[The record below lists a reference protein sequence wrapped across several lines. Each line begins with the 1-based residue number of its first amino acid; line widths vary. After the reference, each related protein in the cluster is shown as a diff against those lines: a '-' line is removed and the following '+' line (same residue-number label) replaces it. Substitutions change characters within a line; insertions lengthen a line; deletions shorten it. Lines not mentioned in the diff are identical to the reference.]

1 MKMAAPEII
10 LYHYGV
16 SPFARRTVWYL
27 ALRGIPYNQCLQP
40 GMLPRPDVARL
51 GISYRRIPILSIG
64 RDIYLDTRL
73 QLPKLEAL
81 YPELPRLGAST
92 PEDKGIE
99 RLLSAFA
106 IDSGL
111 FQHAVKLLPTDLP
124 FLKDPRYFKDR
135 GDFMGAELSAEGMK
149 RARPEALREIAAAFE
164 LMETTFLA
172 DGRDWILKTERPS
185 LADIEAVWVFHWLSG
200 IPGALPGEQVS
211 ADKFPRVYSW
221 IKRFQEAVT
230 TAKKRLDKPKTLN
243 GEEAARVVEGS
254 SWNEEEEGNVDGGD
268 PVVVAEGLEKGCLV
282 AISPTDTG
290 RAHKDVGRLVS
301 LNGEEVVIEVETAEG
316 RSVRVHAP
324 RHGFKVRR
332 FDGEKGGAK
341 L

>member
-1 MKMAAPEII
+1 MAAREII

-73 QLPKLEAL
+73 QLPKLEAM
-81 YPELPRLGAST
+81 YPELPRLGSST
-92 PEDKGIE
+92 PGEKGIE
-99 RLLSAFA
+99 RLLSAFI
-106 IDSGL
+106 IDGGI

-135 GDFMGAELSAEGMK
+135 SDFTGAELSVEGMK
-149 RARPEALREIAAAFE
+149 RARPEALGEIAAAFE

-172 DGRDWILKTERPS
+172 DGRQWILKTERPG

-200 IPGALPGEQVS
+200 IPGALPADRFS
-211 ADKFPRVYSW
+211 ADKFPRVYAW
-221 IKRFQEAVT
+221 VKRFQEAVSA
-230 TAKKRLDKPKTLN
+230 AKKRLGKQPRTLN
-243 GEEAARVVEGS
+243 GEEAARMIESS
-254 SWNEEEEGNVDGGD
+254 SWNEEEEGTVDGDD
-268 PVVVAEGLEKGCLV
+268 PLVVAEGLKKGGLV

-290 RAHKDVGRLVS
+290 RAHKDVGKLVS
-301 LNGEEVVIEVETAEG
+301 LNKDEVVIEVKTAKGEG
-316 RSVRVHAP
+316 VRVHAP
-324 RHGFKVRR
+324 RHGYKVRR
-332 FDGEKGGAK
+332 FDGEGAGAK